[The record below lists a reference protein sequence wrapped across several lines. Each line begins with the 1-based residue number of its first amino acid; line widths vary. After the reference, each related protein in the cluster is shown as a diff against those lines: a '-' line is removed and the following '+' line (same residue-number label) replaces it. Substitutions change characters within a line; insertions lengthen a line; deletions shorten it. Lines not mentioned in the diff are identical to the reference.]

1 MRDRW
6 PRKEHEGQMANKRT
20 WRTDDQEMNMKDRW
34 PRKEHEGQIAKKRTW
49 RTDGQEKNM
58 KDRWPWKEQITRQKT
73 KLRIE
78 QHEPH
83 YNWGWTPD
91 LREGKLFLL
100 HMWYPS
106 CNVGF
111 LRYVCSGCTEILLS
125 IFDYK
130 ILCLVDNIWRAG
142 YISLYILLCYMH
154 AWIFWFGT
162 PWSHW

>member
-1 MRDRW
+1 
-6 PRKEHEGQMANKRT
+6 MAKKRT
-20 WRTDDQEMNMKDRW
+20 RRIDGQEKNMKDRW

>member
-1 MRDRW
+1 
-6 PRKEHEGQMANKRT
+6 MAKKRT
-20 WRTDDQEMNMKDRW
+20 WRTDDQEKNMKDRW
-34 PRKEHEGQIAKKRTW
+34 PRKEHEGQMAKKRTW